1 MEGNGVMT
9 DRKINLNEFARWRN
23 CIAMMYDAP
32 NKLPSWYYND
42 KECRAE
48 YIRQLDNPMFDL
60 TEE

>member
-1 MEGNGVMT
+1 MT

-23 CIAMMYDAP
+23 CIAMMYDS
-32 NKLPSWYYND
+32 KLPSWYYNN
-42 KECRAE
+42 KECQAE